1 MNILKKSVL
10 AFSMSL
16 CWTLNA
22 SPGLAHGHEHGV
34 MMVGKDQAD
43 PNHGDLKIEYPFEEK
58 VVGLDWT
65 GFGTL
70 FESTDPGF
78 LPAEDDPPHIFEL
91 DLGTDINI
99 EVVHLD
105 PGVQLVVRG
114 TPITAPGSYFIG
126 THDDPDPDH
135 SDLHQHP
142 QFQLLLSTPTAESFG
157 EGLVVFRLVQGTNG
171 PGYGPSPT
179 YVLRLTNGY
188 PEPIEYDNTATDTA
202 SLACQKA
209 LASEAQKYAS
219 QVSAQLRRCLDAV
232 ATYLAYNAS
241 GHPQQ
246 ASKLAA
252 AERACADASG
262 SSPDA
267 RTLLGKLEALQ
278 TKAVA
283 KVQKKCGTPGGTAV
297 DGSTIPSSASGDW
310 DSTQLRTHFGL
321 VRCRTEE
328 TLAAAYGE
336 AVHELENFPVRP
348 SQGGDPLREH
358 FPCMRSR

>member
-1 MNILKKSVL
+1 MKLRICEISLVAFGLSVCL
-10 AFSMSL
+10 AF
-16 CWTLNA
+16 NA
-22 SPGLAHGHEHGV
+22 TSVVAQHMHAQELLI
-34 MMVGKDQAD
+34 GKDQAD
-43 PNHGDLKIEYPFEEK
+43 PNNGNLKIEYPIEER
-58 VVGLDWT
+58 VVSLDYT
-65 GFGTL
+65 GFGGL
-70 FESTDPGF
+70 FESTDVH
-78 LPAEDDPPHIFEL
+78 LVPAQDDPPHVWEV
-91 DLGTDINI
+91 DLGT
-99 EVVHLD
+99 EVMLEVLHLD
-105 PGVQLVVRG
+105 PGVELVVRS
-114 TPITAPGSYFIG
+114 TSITAPGSYLIG
-126 THDDPDPDH
+126 THDDSDPDH

-142 QFQLLLSTPTAESFG
+142 TVRLNLASSDDYG
-157 EGLVVFRLVQGTNG
+157 EGLVVFRLVQGTTG

-188 PEPIEYDNTATDTA
+188 PEPIMYDMMSTDTA

-297 DGSTIPSSASGDW
+297 DGSTIPSSASNDW

-336 AVHELENFPVRP
+336 AVHELENFLVRP